1 MFVVAILA
9 GGKGT
14 RLWPFSN
21 RYHPKPFIE
30 VDNGITLYSETLER
44 IKSLNPDKIVCI
56 SNEKYKNFTK
66 SSLVDEYIFEKDGK
80 NTAAAIL
87 FTSTILERIFGA
99 DTVVLFVP
107 ADHWIKDKKEFNRT
121 ALEAAN
127 LAKKGNIIT
136 LGIKPKYPENGF
148 GYIIHN
154 NGKVS
159 RFEEKPKVKRAEE
172 LINSGALW
180 NSGIFCMSCKTINE
194 EASKHCFELVQKKDQ
209 IQIEI
214 RSNEIY
220 VDYKDFP
227 DISIDK
233 AIMEKSE
240 RLLVIPAD
248 MGWDDIGSLTSFFN
262 LKKTKNLISQENGN
276 EIEGKGITIDCENL
290 SISTNKNFIAAIG
303 ISDQFIVSKDNTIL
317 IVNKKN
323 VQDVKKIKQEEIAD
337 MLEFEKVYR
346 PWGTYQIIEK
356 GPNFLVK
363 RIEVHPGG
371 ALSLQLH
378 NHRDEHWIITKGS
391 PLVVIGDKTI
401 ETKENQQLFIPKKIK
416 HRMINKTNETVTFIE
431 VQFGNVLEESDI
443 VRLEDNYG
451 RN

>member
-1 MFVVAILA
+1 
-9 GGKGT
+9 
-14 RLWPFSN
+14 
-21 RYHPKPFIE
+21 
-30 VDNGITLYSETLER
+30 
-44 IKSLNPDKIVCI
+44 
-56 SNEKYKNFTK
+56 
-66 SSLVDEYIFEKDGK
+66 
-80 NTAAAIL
+80 
-87 FTSTILERIFGA
+87 
-99 DTVVLFVP
+99 
-107 ADHWIKDKKEFNRT
+107 
-121 ALEAAN
+121 
-127 LAKKGNIIT
+127 
-136 LGIKPKYPENGF
+136 
-148 GYIIHN
+148 
-154 NGKVS
+154 
-159 RFEEKPKVKRAEE
+159 
-172 LINSGALW
+172 
-180 NSGIFCMSCKTINE
+180 MSCKTINE

>member
-1 MFVVAILA
+1 
-9 GGKGT
+9 
-14 RLWPFSN
+14 
-21 RYHPKPFIE
+21 
-30 VDNGITLYSETLER
+30 
-44 IKSLNPDKIVCI
+44 
-56 SNEKYKNFTK
+56 
-66 SSLVDEYIFEKDGK
+66 
-80 NTAAAIL
+80 
-87 FTSTILERIFGA
+87 
-99 DTVVLFVP
+99 
-107 ADHWIKDKKEFNRT
+107 
-121 ALEAAN
+121 
-127 LAKKGNIIT
+127 
-136 LGIKPKYPENGF
+136 
-148 GYIIHN
+148 
-154 NGKVS
+154 
-159 RFEEKPKVKRAEE
+159 
-172 LINSGALW
+172 
-180 NSGIFCMSCKTINE
+180 MSCKTINE
-194 EASKHCFELVQKKDQ
+194 EASKHCFELVQKEDQ

-356 GPNFLVK
+356 VPNFLVK

-451 RN
+451 RYLVLKRNKIA